1 MDVHKELGLGT
12 AKKEAARVPGWG
24 VKVVFYL
31 TFSRK
36 INDFVFSMERRV
48 ISTAKRCS
56 SSQSVPGSGRPAGQ
70 STAFSFGCSNLL

>member
-12 AKKEAARVPGWG
+12 AKKEAGRVPGWG

-36 INDFVFSMERRV
+36 INDFVFSMERKV
-48 ISTAKRCS
+48 I
-56 SSQSVPGSGRPAGQ
+56 
-70 STAFSFGCSNLL
+70 